1 MKRRSLNEIFY
12 VGKSELDISDFID
25 AKPIDLVMRFVKQQE
40 WFLHRNNINE
50 LIADVPGRWG
60 QHQLHIEWFE
70 SEETL
75 DVSCNLD
82 ITFDKIQLSEVTMLT
97 SLLNQDL
104 WLGHFVACERTN
116 TIKVRH
122 KLMLRGAGGASPEQI
137 EDVIEI
143 VLGEAEQAFPTIYQV
158 LNGPYAAR
166 DIVTFG
172 MIQSHGHA

>member
-1 MKRRSLNEIFY
+1 MGN
-12 VGKSELDISDFID
+12 SEFIN
-25 AKPIDLVMRFVKQQE
+25 ARPLELVAQFACQQE
-40 WFLHRNNINE
+40 WFLHRTNINE

-60 QHQLHIEWFE
+60 QHQLCAEWFE
-70 SEETL
+70 TEELL

-82 ITFDKIQLSEVTMLT
+82 ITFDTIQLSEVTTLT

-116 TIKVRH
+116 TIKIKH
-122 KLMLRGAGGASPEQI
+122 KLMLRGAGGASPEQV

-143 VLGEAEQAFPTIYQV
+143 LLGEAEQAFPTIYQV

-166 DIVTFG
+166 DIVPFG
-172 MIQSHGHA
+172 MIQSLGHA

>member
-1 MKRRSLNEIFY
+1 
-12 VGKSELDISDFID
+12 
-25 AKPIDLVMRFVKQQE
+25 MRFVKQRE

-60 QHQLHIEWFE
+60 QHQLHIKWFE

-104 WLGHFVACERTN
+104 WLGHFVAWERTN

-122 KLMLRGAGGASPEQI
+122 KLMLRGAGGASP
-137 EDVIEI
+137 D
-143 VLGEAEQAFPTIYQV
+143 
-158 LNGPYAAR
+158 
-166 DIVTFG
+166 
-172 MIQSHGHA
+172 

>member
-1 MKRRSLNEIFY
+1 MSF
-12 VGKSELDISDFID
+12 SELID
-25 AKPIDLVMRFVKQQE
+25 TKPLELVKQFVNQQD
-40 WFLHRNNINE
+40 WFLHQTKLNQ

-60 QHQLHIEWFE
+60 QHQLCVEWFE

-75 DVSCNLD
+75 DVVCILD
-82 ITFDKIQLSEVTMLT
+82 IKFDNIQLSEVTTLT

-116 TIKVRH
+116 IIKLRH

-166 DIVTFG
+166 DIVNFG
-172 MIQSHGHA
+172 MVQSHGHA